1 MAGGY
6 FYPRAGAWVS
16 KKEENSHTISDLEE
30 TSQASPKGSA
40 LSEEAG
46 SEEAKQA
53 PASQDETANALQDK
67 YLRLA
72 AEFENFKKLA
82 QKQKQE
88 YVQFANESM
97 LKELLL
103 VVDNL
108 ERAIKHAKES
118 HGQQGLIQGVEL
130 TLKQATETLA
140 RFGVKPIASL
150 GAPFD
155 PSQHQAVARRE
166 SPIAKEN
173 TVIEE
178 YQKGYLLHDRVL
190 RAAMVVVA
198 SAKASESDTVQE

>member
-1 MAGGY
+1 M
-6 FYPRAGAWVS
+6 S
-16 KKEENSHTISDLEE
+16 KKEEKSHTISDLEE
-30 TSQASPKGSA
+30 SGQRLVEGEAP
-40 LSEEAG
+40 SEEAG
-46 SEEAKQA
+46 PGEANQEA
-53 PASQDETANALQDK
+53 ASQADTVNTLQDK

-72 AEFENFKKLA
+72 AEFENYKKLV

-97 LKELLL
+97 LKELLP
-103 VVDNL
+103 VIDNL
-108 ERAIKHAKES
+108 ERALKHAKES

-140 RFGVKPIASL
+140 RFGVRPIASL

-155 PSQHQAVARRE
+155 PAQHQAVARRE
-166 SPIAKEN
+166 SPTAKEN

-178 YQKGYLLHDRVL
+178 YQKGYLLHDRIL

-198 SAKASESDTVQE
+198 SAPASESDTIQE

>member
-1 MAGGY
+1 M
-6 FYPRAGAWVS
+6 S
-16 KKEENSHTISDLEE
+16 KKEENSHTISDLEVNSRATTE
-30 TSQASPKGSA
+30 GNASSD
-40 LSEEAG
+40 EAG
-46 SEEAKQA
+46 LEEAKQE
-53 PASQDETANALQDK
+53 PASQTETANVLQDK

-72 AEFENFKKLA
+72 AEFENYKKLA

-97 LKELLL
+97 LKELLP

-118 HGQQGLIQGVEL
+118 HGQQGLLQGVEL

-150 GAPFD
+150 GTPFD
-155 PSQHQAVARRE
+155 PAQHQAVARRE
-166 SPIAKEN
+166 SPTAKEN

-198 SAKASESDTVQE
+198 SAQASESDTVQE

>member
-1 MAGGY
+1 
-6 FYPRAGAWVS
+6 VS
-16 KKEENSHTISDLEE
+16 NKEENSHTISDLEE
-30 TSQASPKGSA
+30 SGQEP
-40 LSEEAG
+40 SEGDAPQEA
-46 SEEAKQA
+46 
-53 PASQDETANALQDK
+53 ASQTETANALQDK

-72 AEFENFKKLA
+72 AEFENYKKLV

-88 YVQFANESM
+88 YVQFANETM
-97 LKELLL
+97 LKELLP

-108 ERAIKHAKES
+108 ERALKHAKER

-140 RFGVKPIASL
+140 RFGVRPIASL

-155 PSQHQAVARRE
+155 PAQHQAVARRE
-166 SPIAKEN
+166 SPASKEN

-198 SAKASESDTVQE
+198 SAQASESDTIQE

>member
-6 FYPRAGAWVS
+6 LHRCIGAWVS
-16 KKEENSHTISDLEE
+16 KKEENSNTISDLEE
-30 TSQASPKGSA
+30 SNQGPAEGSA
-40 LSEEAG
+40 PSEEAG
-46 SEEAKQA
+46 LEETEQA
-53 PASQDETANALQDK
+53 PASQTETVNALQDK

-82 QKQKQE
+82 QKQNQE

-97 LKELLL
+97 LKELLP

-155 PSQHQAVARRE
+155 PAQHQAVARRE
-166 SPIAKEN
+166 SPTAKEN

-198 SAKASESDTVQE
+198 SAQASESDTIQA

>member
-1 MAGGY
+1 
-6 FYPRAGAWVS
+6 
-16 KKEENSHTISDLEE
+16 LEE
-30 TSQASPKGSA
+30 SGQEPSEGDAPAEQAGPAEVKQQAS
-40 LSEEAG
+40 
-46 SEEAKQA
+46 
-53 PASQDETANALQDK
+53 SQTETANALQDK

-72 AEFENFKKLA
+72 AEFENYKKLV

-97 LKELLL
+97 LKELLP
-103 VVDNL
+103 VIDNL
-108 ERAIKHAKES
+108 ERALKHAKES

-140 RFGVKPIASL
+140 RFGVRPIASL

-155 PSQHQAVARRE
+155 PAQHQAVARRE
-166 SPIAKEN
+166 SPASKEN

-198 SAKASESDTVQE
+198 SATAPESDTIQE

>member
-6 FYPRAGAWVS
+6 LHRCIGAWVS

-30 TSQASPKGSA
+30 SNQGPAEGGAP
-40 LSEEAG
+40 SEEAG
-46 SEEAKQA
+46 LEETEQA
-53 PASQDETANALQDK
+53 PASQTETVNALQDK

-82 QKQKQE
+82 QKQNQE

-97 LKELLL
+97 LKELLP

-155 PSQHQAVARRE
+155 PAQHQAVARRE
-166 SPIAKEN
+166 SPTAKEN

-198 SAKASESDTVQE
+198 SAQASESDTIQA